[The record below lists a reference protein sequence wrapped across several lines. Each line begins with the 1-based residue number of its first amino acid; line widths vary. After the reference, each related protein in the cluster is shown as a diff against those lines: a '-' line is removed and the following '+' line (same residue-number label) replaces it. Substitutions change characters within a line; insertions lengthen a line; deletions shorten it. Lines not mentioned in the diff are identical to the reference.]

1 MHSTCR
7 RAASAAKGVSKPASR
22 EVLAAD
28 LSFFSEG
35 PCPACHHG
43 PPVPGKLC
51 LLWLPSLFRPPL
63 FLGVLGWAPR
73 PDGKPCPCD
82 SLPLLLCCLSNL
94 PASAERPDERTSRV
108 LSPDFLSSLKVRET
122 RHSLIVSP
130 QAQPSPSPGAP
141 CPQKAPRRG
150 VAPGATGETRSGRPP
165 ALCSSRRRLLC
176 PRSRSGLK

>member
-1 MHSTCR
+1 MQP
-7 RAASAAKGVSKPASR
+7 KASR
-22 EVLAAD
+22 SQLPVRSWLLTSRSSARVLAQPATTGHP
-28 LSFFSEG
+28 SPESCVSSGFPHFSG
-35 PCPACHHG
+35 
-43 PPVPGKLC
+43 
-51 LLWLPSLFRPPL
+51 RPFSWA
-63 FLGVLGWAPR
+63 FLGGPHFLMVNRVPVTLFHR
-73 PDGKPCPCD
+73 
-82 SLPLLLCCLSNL
+82 SLLSNL

-122 RHSLIVSP
+122 QQSLIVSP

-176 PRSRSGLK
+176 PRSPSGLK